1 MKNRDRISVVVAYQV
16 DRGLFPWLFSSASE
30 QTTPY
35 RTGIAP
41 SAHSSTLRHILTFCI
56 PLLIPSRAALVLGCT
71 RRTINRLIIR
81 YHQEGKAAFRHGNKG
96 RKPAHTIPDSVKE
109 SIFNCTKTTILMPIL
124 PIFRRFWNS
133 RNISVFLFQPWPL
146 SWRTGTSCLPKQ
158 PKQKRNECNMKSLP
172 IGVLCSPIN
181 AKNPHRLMRIPK
193 ENPSLP

>member
-41 SAHSSTLRHILTFCI
+41 SAHSSTLRYILTFCI

-96 RKPAHTIPDSVKE
+96 RKPSHTIPDSVKE
-109 SIFNCTKTTILMPIL
+109 SIRSTVRKQLFWCQFYPFSGDSGTAGIYLYFCFSPDLYLGEPVYPVSQSNQSKKETNTT
-124 PIFRRFWNS
+124 WNLY
-133 RNISVFLFQPWPL
+133 R
-146 SWRTGTSCLPKQ
+146 
-158 PKQKRNECNMKSLP
+158 
-172 IGVLCSPIN
+172 
-181 AKNPHRLMRIPK
+181 
-193 ENPSLP
+193 